1 MENEKLFFQ
10 NVKLFAETPVNINCG
25 LNEDVL

>member
-1 MENEKLFFQ
+1 MESEKLFFS
-10 NVKLFAETPVNINCG
+10 KREIIAETPVNINCG